1 LLKLLGFSRSPEVMS
16 RDIAIV
22 NPPVPR
28 GPVGL
33 SLLEVIPHL
42 RIHPV
47 TAFVIRHLVHRQR
60 LFFDV
65 TDDQVLDRFA
75 TAPHEVTQSRLL
87 WVSYLND
94 LITLANQIVD
104 LVPLTTVSQ
113 GVARFKPN
121 LARLTIVP
129 TDGERL
135 GASGRQA
142 VDHPALE
149 ERRMLVRLLSGF

>member
-1 LLKLLGFSRSPEVMS
+1 KQHLAGSLIRFLEVLGFSRSPEVMS
-16 RDIAIV
+16 RDISVV

-33 SLLEVIPHL
+33 GLLEVVPHL

-75 TAPHEVTQSRLL
+75 TAPHAVTLTRLL
-87 WVSYLND
+87 RVSD
-94 LITLANQIVD
+94 LHDLVTLANQIVD

-113 GVARFKPN
+113 SVTRLKPN

-135 GASGRQA
+135 RASGRQA

-149 ERRMLVRLLSGF
+149 ER